1 MKSHIGKES
10 SSWTILNQ
18 EPIIRNNKKYVLC
31 RCFCGVEKEVIL
43 KNIKS
48 GVSKS
53 CGCIGRQKTKER
65 NQTHGK
71 RFTRTWRIWRAMKTR
86 CYNKNIP
93 QYKNY
98 GGRGVTVCD
107 EWRNDFSAFYDFFG
121 DIPEGLSIDRIN
133 TDGNYEPNNV
143 RLATAK
149 QQCQNKTNN
158 HKINGVCITEIS
170 KQLGGRQALV
180 GKRLRRGWDIE
191 RAITEKS
198 HASIQNW
205 IH

>member
-1 MKSHIGKES
+1 
-10 SSWTILNQ
+10 
-18 EPIIRNNKKYVLC
+18 
-31 RCFCGVEKEVIL
+31 
-43 KNIKS
+43 
-48 GVSKS
+48 
-53 CGCIGRQKTKER
+53 
-65 NQTHGK
+65 
-71 RFTRTWRIWRAMKTR
+71 MKTR

-191 RAITEKS
+191 KAITEKS
-198 HASIQNW
+198 HASIQN
-205 IH
+205 